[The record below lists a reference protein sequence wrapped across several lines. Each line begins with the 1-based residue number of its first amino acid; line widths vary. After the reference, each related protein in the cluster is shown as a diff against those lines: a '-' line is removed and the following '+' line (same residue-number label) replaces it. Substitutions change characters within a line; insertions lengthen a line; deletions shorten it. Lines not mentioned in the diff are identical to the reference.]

1 MDINDPVQSLPFIG
15 PKQAN
20 LLQKLDVT
28 SIFDLLNHFPSY
40 YKDSSTIVTLS
51 ELDHI
56 TKKTV
61 IVEIVEVKNIRLRN
75 GKFIQKGIVKDGTG
89 VCSVTWFH
97 QPYITKTLKPGVEVM
112 LSAKLNPKSSKPE
125 IISPEYEPLKEQNI
139 HMGKIVPVYPL
150 TKGLSVKWLRNRF
163 AYLVNQDDLLNKIQ
177 NDIPEEIETEQGL
190 INRTKAYKY
199 IHFPD
204 DINEIINARK
214 RLAFSELLGIYI
226 KLKKEQLKRL
236 EGNPPKVDFS
246 INVLNSEIENLPFKL
261 TSSQSK
267 AINEIG
273 DDFNSGIPM
282 YRLLQGDVGSGKT
295 IVALLSALSVIKNG
309 YQVALVVPTS
319 VLAKQHFDT
328 ATKFFKDIKT
338 KLLIAT
344 TKNEKES
351 EDTYDLII
359 ATHAIFYH
367 KEKYIKNL
375 GLIIVDEQH
384 RFGVE
389 QQKNL
394 LDLPYNKCTPHV
406 LHMTATPIPRSIAL
420 TLFGDI
426 NVSIIEKPQGRK
438 IPQTKIVPNSKR
450 KDSYSWIESQIKNGG
465 QIFWICPLI
474 EENTE
479 NPNLLTNVNEL
490 YKSLQTTFPKIQIGL
505 LHGKIKDDKKQKIL
519 EDFRNNKIQ
528 ILVST
533 TVVEVG
539 IDIPNANIIIIENAD
554 RYGLAQ
560 LHQLRGRVGRNNQE
574 SWCLLYTNLEE
585 NPSVINRLKFFSN
598 ESEGIKIAEFDLKT
612 RGPGEVYGTV
622 QAGIPKLKIANFG
635 NSAFLKEVHEVANKI
650 LNY

>member
-1 MDINDPVQSLPFIG
+1 MDINGPVQSLPLIG

-20 LLQKLDVT
+20 LLQKLEINT
-28 SIFDLLNHFPSY
+28 IFGLLNHFPSY

-51 ELDHI
+51 ELDHNI
-56 TKKTV
+56 KKTV
-61 IVEIVEVKNIRLRN
+61 IVEIVEIKNIRLRN
-75 GKFIQKGIVKDGTG
+75 GKFIQKGIVKDATG
-89 VCSVTWFH
+89 ACPVTWFH
-97 QPYITKTLKPGVEVM
+97 QPYITKTLKPGIEVM

-125 IISPEYEPLKEQNI
+125 IISPEYEIIKEQNI

-150 TKGLSVKWLRNRF
+150 TTGLSVKWLRNRF
-163 AYLVNQDDLLNKIQ
+163 AYLVNQDDLLNKIP
-177 NDIPEEIETEQGL
+177 NDLPKEIEAEKELLNPKQ
-190 INRTKAYKY
+190 AYKY
-199 IHFPD
+199 IHFPS

-236 EGNPPKVDFS
+236 KGTPPAVRYSKANL
-246 INVLNSEIENLPFKL
+246 IKEIQSLPFIL
-261 TSSQSK
+261 TDSQDK
-267 AINEIG
+267 ALEEIG
-273 DDFNSGIPM
+273 GDFNSHVPM

-295 IVALLSALSVIKNG
+295 IVALLSALSVINSG
-309 YQVALVVPTS
+309 YQVVIMVPTS
-319 VLAKQHFDT
+319 VLAKQHFET
-328 ATKFFKDIKT
+328 ASKLFKGIKT
-338 KLLIAT
+338 KLLIST
-344 TKNEKES
+344 TKNEKETEES
-351 EDTYDLII
+351 YDLII

-367 KEKYIKNL
+367 KDKYIKNL
-375 GLIIVDEQH
+375 GLVIIDEQH
-384 RFGVE
+384 RFGVA
-389 QQKNL
+389 QQKDL
-394 LDLPYNKCTPHV
+394 LDFPHNKCTPHV

-426 NVSIIEKPQGRK
+426 NVSIIEKPEGRK

-450 KDSYSWIESQIKNGG
+450 EDSYSWIESQIKSGG

-479 NPNLLTNVNEL
+479 NPNSLTNVNDL
-490 YKSLQTTFPKIQIGL
+490 YKSLQITFPKLKIGL
-505 LHGKIKDDKKQKIL
+505 LHGKIKDEQKQKIL
-519 EDFRNNKIQ
+519 KDFRDNEIQ

-574 SWCLLYTNLEE
+574 SWCLLYTNLED
-585 NPSVINRLKFFSN
+585 NPTVINRLRFFSS

-612 RGPGEVYGTV
+612 RGPGEVYGTI

-650 LNY
+650 LNF